1 MGSDLIAKPVPAA
14 TVMCLRDGDDGMEVF
29 MIVRHE
35 KSDVHAGAL
44 VFPGGRVDPEDYE
57 LAADA
62 GMCPAEDGGA
72 ASMAALRVAAVRETF
87 EECGVLLARSRGAE
101 SLVGAD
107 RLRD

>member
-57 LAADA
+57 LAVDA
-62 GMCPAEDGGA
+62 AGAPGEDGGGGVVPGRGRRGSGHGDIAGGRRARDVRGMRRA
-72 ASMAALRVAAVRETF
+72 AR
-87 EECGVLLARSRGAE
+87 ARTR
-101 SLVGAD
+101 
-107 RLRD
+107 